1 MAKQTKPKQPKDK
14 RSEYEIQCEA
24 VQWFRETFP
33 NQVIYS
39 TPNEAARNNWAKYEK
54 SGATA
59 GSPDLVISLKDRVF
73 FIEMKNAR
81 GVQSD
86 NQKAFE
92 AKCNAL
98 GIGYYLCRN
107 LEEFKRAILAEW
119 VKMQKID
126 PQQHKN
132 L

>member
-1 MAKQTKPKQPKDK
+1 MKTKKKQKDT
-14 RSEYEIQCEA
+14 RDERTIQVEC
-24 VQWFRETFP
+24 VKWFRETFP
-33 NQVIYS
+33 NQVITVIS
-39 TPNEAARNNWAKYEK
+39 NEALARNWARYEPM
-54 SGATA
+54 GAVA
-59 GSPDLVISLKDRVF
+59 GVADLLVSLKDNLF

-107 LEEFKRAILAEW
+107 LEDFKRAILDQW